1 MLEKTIESSL
11 DCKQIAPVN
20 SREIT
25 PNYSLIVQFSHSIM
39 SDCETTWTATFQ
51 ASLFINNFQSLLKL
65 MSIELV
71 MISKHL
77 ILVMPFLL
85 LHSFFPSIR
94 SFSNELVLHTRWPN
108 YWSFSSNISASSEYS
123 GLIPFR
129 MDCLDLLATHGTL
142 KSFLQHHS

>member
-1 MLEKTIESSL
+1 MTPKFVPLLGGLFTPPGISPWMRAGPTAFSVQSL
-11 DCKQIAPVN
+11 SCVPLF
-20 SREIT
+20 ST
-25 PNYSLIVQFSHSIM
+25 P
-39 SDCETTWTATFQ
+39 WTAAVQ
-51 ASLFINNFQSLLKL
+51 ASLSITSSQSLLKL

-129 MDCLDLLATHGTL
+129 MDCPRDSQESSPTP
-142 KSFLQHHS
+142 